1 MGPTA
6 FTHSSSPTPA
16 TQDTPIDTKHDHV
29 LWRLDSIPGKGKALF
44 ATQDIAPGTLIL
56 SESPIITTD
65 CITSMETVE
74 KDIAR
79 SLQTKDKDAQRAYF
93 SLHNNFPGEKKS
105 ILSNIIRSN
114 GYPLGPNSEVGGV
127 FLNIARLNH
136 SCRPNA
142 KHSWNKNTKQQ
153 TVYALR
159 NIPAGEEITLS
170 YLDGGA
176 SKERQESLLQNF
188 HFRCKCDL
196 CSLPTRELNASDARI
211 LRAKTLDN
219 TIGNW
224 DSARHSP
231 AKVLANARKL
241 LGIYREEGI
250 DDDRLPN
257 LYWDAFQVVIMH
269 GDQAR
274 ASECARRYVD
284 LKILSE
290 GQDSANVEEVQ
301 PYILKPATHK
311 NFGETKDWET
321 AVEDVPTGLDNATFE
336 KWLWR
341 VGV

>member
-1 MGPTA
+1 MGPSATA
-6 FTHSSSPTPA
+6 HSSNPTPA
-16 TQDTPIDTKHDHV
+16 IQDTPKDIKFENT
-29 LWRLDSIPGKGKALF
+29 LWRLDTIPGKGKALF
-44 ATQDIAPGTLIL
+44 ATKNIPPGTLIL

-79 SLQTKDKDAQRAYF
+79 NLRTKDKDSQRAYL
-93 SLHNNFPGEKKS
+93 SLHNNFPGEKS

-142 KHSWNKNTKQQ
+142 KHSWNKNLKQQ

-159 NIPAGEEITLS
+159 NISAGEEITLS

-188 HFRCKCDL
+188 QFRCKCDL
-196 CSLPTRELNASDARI
+196 CSLPARELKASDARI

-224 DSARHSP
+224 DSARYSP
-231 AKVLANARKL
+231 KKILANARNL

-250 DDDRLPN
+250 DDDRLAN

-290 GQDSANVEEVQ
+290 GPDSANVEEVQ
-301 PYILKPATHK
+301 PYISKPATQK

-321 AVEDVPTGLDNATFE
+321 AVGDVPTGLDNEEFE

-341 VGV
+341 VDM